1 MTEILSNSFS
11 IRSEHV
17 DARRVLRL
25 STLLLML
32 QEISL
37 DHSTL
42 LGFGSDATL
51 NRNILWVVTRYHLE
65 INRLPRYEERVTLE
79 TWPGEMRRVL
89 FPRYYRMKDE
99 AGNVLMRASSV
110 WVLIDGLERKMIVPK
125 AAGLTPAE
133 GLRTGDELPYNVS
146 AAQLPTVRT
155 ESFTVPYSYL
165 DLNGHMNNTRYFDL
179 CTDLIAEEIAAKRV
193 VGVIAEYQNEIRYG
207 ETVSVSIGRNNDTYL
222 FTGTCGRPCFRI
234 GLTYASE
241 ES

>member
-65 INRLPRYEERVTLE
+65 ITGCR
-79 TWPGEMRRVL
+79 GMR
-89 FPRYYRMKDE
+89 
-99 AGNVLMRASSV
+99 
-110 WVLIDGLERKMIVPK
+110 
-125 AAGLTPAE
+125 
-133 GLRTGDELPYNVS
+133 S
-146 AAQLPTVRT
+146 A
-155 ESFTVPYSYL
+155 
-165 DLNGHMNNTRYFDL
+165 
-179 CTDLIAEEIAAKRV
+179 
-193 VGVIAEYQNEIRYG
+193 
-207 ETVSVSIGRNNDTYL
+207 
-222 FTGTCGRPCFRI
+222 
-234 GLTYASE
+234 
-241 ES
+241 